1 MEKKQKSF
9 GKIDR
14 IDIAKDEEGR
24 YLRIID
30 YKSSNYDINLD
41 NVVYGLQLQLLTYLD
56 AVCKIEDLEPA
67 AVLYFNLIEE
77 KLDKRKTKEEIE
89 DDIRKS
95 FKMKG
100 LVAADVKLIKMM
112 DKSLEV
118 GTSNII
124 PVGITKER

>member
-89 DDIRKS
+89 DEIRKN

-124 PVGITKER
+124 PAGITKER

>member
-89 DDIRKS
+89 DELRKN

-124 PVGITKER
+124 PAGITKER

>member
-1 MEKKQKSF
+1 M
-9 GKIDR
+9 
-14 IDIAKDEEGR
+14 
-24 YLRIID
+24 RIID
-30 YKSSNYDINLD
+30 YKSSNYDINLE

-56 AVCKIEDLEPA
+56 AICKIEDLEPA

-89 DDIRKS
+89 DEIRKN